1 MLKGMY
7 SKLPRSIKIRNER
20 FIINTDFRI
29 FINFEEEMTQGIDTK
44 KAVNNALQSFYPA
57 FYLIIQKGLIN
68 EAVDK
73 FIWFYKCGKTDEVS
87 KNGKGKAKKESFR
100 YSCDDLYIWG
110 TYKQL
115 GYDLTKDYIH
125 WWEFRAIWL
134 TIPDNFEF
142 SKIKGYRAYDG
153 KDKDILELK
162 EHYKLTPNKQEI
174 QDQIRRNEIYEALK

>member
-7 SKLPRSIKIRNER
+7 SKLPRSIKIKNER

-29 FINFEEEMTQGIDTK
+29 FINFEEEKTQGIDTK

-87 KNGKGKAKKESFR
+87 KSGKGKAKKESFR
-100 YSCDDLYIWG
+100 YSYDDLYFI
-110 TYKQL
+110 
-115 GYDLTKDYIH
+115 YI
-125 WWEFRAIWL
+125 R
-134 TIPDNFEF
+134 
-142 SKIKGYRAYDG
+142 
-153 KDKDILELK
+153 
-162 EHYKLTPNKQEI
+162 
-174 QDQIRRNEIYEALK
+174 

>member
-73 FIWFYKCGKTDEVS
+73 FIWFYKCGKLMRYLKME
-87 KNGKGKAKKESFR
+87 KEKQKKKV
-100 YSCDDLYIWG
+100 L
-110 TYKQL
+110 
-115 GYDLTKDYIH
+115 
-125 WWEFRAIWL
+125 
-134 TIPDNFEF
+134 
-142 SKIKGYRAYDG
+142 
-153 KDKDILELK
+153 DILVMIYIFGELINN
-162 EHYKLTPNKQEI
+162 LAMI
-174 QDQIRRNEIYEALK
+174 